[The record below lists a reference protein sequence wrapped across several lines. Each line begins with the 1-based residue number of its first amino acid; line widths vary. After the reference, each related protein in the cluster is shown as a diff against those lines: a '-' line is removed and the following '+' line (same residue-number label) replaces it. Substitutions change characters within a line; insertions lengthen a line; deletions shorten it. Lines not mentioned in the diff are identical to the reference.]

1 MMTPRRFGPLPSI
14 IFQTVLAL
22 AVASCHDQAPP
33 QTPASSGVERAASSP
48 VERPVSSAAERPAS
62 SPVERSTASAPS
74 NLPTPESVWGFAP
87 GQDGRLAT
95 YDQSI
100 AYFRKLA
107 TASKNIQLFEAGK
120 TSQGRTYVYAAIS
133 TPENLAKI
141 DHYREIAQRIAHPE
155 GLTDD
160 EAHALARE
168 GKVLLHIDGG
178 LHATESAGPQ
188 HTPLL
193 AYDILRRANDP
204 DMHAELEN
212 VILLLWPTINP
223 DGQQMVAEYAAANQG
238 RQFPGLYQE
247 YVGHDNNRD
256 AYMLNMIESRVIEHA
271 WRLWEPDIIHV
282 HHQGA
287 PAPMRI
293 WFPPFAEPIATW
305 APPLMSREVNVI
317 GTAMARAEDEAGHI
331 GSGHMGRPYDAW
343 YPGYID
349 YFPMFKNIVA
359 YWTETAANGGGGG
372 GRGGGQAGEPERPQ
386 SLYSS
391 PWTPG
396 TPWNIR
402 NAIEYMETAS
412 LAVLEFASRYKDS
425 VIYDRYQSGRDQI
438 ERGRKEAPYAYVVPQ
453 DQTDPVAPVELLR
466 RLAFSGVRVSQLTS
480 AATIDGVS
488 YPTGTWVI
496 PTDQEFADVAREV
509 LDVQKYPEVRPG
521 GPNSPLDQPYD
532 AAGWTLPMTMNVKV
546 VTAAQ
551 PLSSDTRGKLKLLGP
566 MPDVKAKLTPYNM
579 TDAPDAAPFDSVPGV
594 GFNTNP
600 NAAAIL
606 PLVPAI
612 GGSGSTLS
620 IDAAQNNAFRAINRA
635 WKAGLT
641 VQFQPGSASTP
652 ARYLIAG
659 LSDNDQQQLV
669 TTLALKASRTG
680 ETGAALKKPRVGLFE
695 PGNESQDTGWTRW
708 LLEQYGFQPVIVHAE
723 DLHAPLKDKVDAI
736 VIAADVRVGA
746 GGGRGGG
753 RGGGA
758 GAAAAGGAGAANVP
772 PGAGRAGG
780 GGMTADDLKAFDDFV
795 RGGGTVVCLNAASTF
810 GIQQFQLP
818 VANVL
823 DGVRNTDFFTGGSVM
838 EVQVNQ
844 AHPVMAGM
852 PAKAAIFVDGSPAFD
867 TKADFRGAVLARYQ
881 DSGSPLLSGYLQG
894 EKYIDGKAAA
904 LDAVVDKGHVI
915 LLGFR
920 PQWRDQ
926 TFGTFKILFNALVT
940 TGTAGPSG
948 TAGTR

>member
-1 MMTPRRFGPLPSI
+1 MTSRPRVLLTVAASAVVVAGFVMLPDVS
-14 IFQTVLAL
+14 VLAHAGAVEQRA
-22 AVASCHDQAPP
+22 AVAQAPASIP
-33 QTPASSGVERAASSP
+33 PALASTPSK
-48 VERPVSSAAERPAS
+48 
-62 SPVERSTASAPS
+62 
-74 NLPTPESVWGFAP
+74 LPTPESVWGFAP

-107 TASKNIQLFEAGK
+107 AASRNIQLFEAGK

-133 TPENLAKI
+133 TPENLAKL

-155 GLTDD
+155 GLTDA
-160 EAHALARE
+160 EARALARE
-168 GKVLLHIDGG
+168 GKVLVHIDGG

-317 GTAMARAEDEAGHI
+317 GTAMARAEDEAGRV

-372 GRGGGQAGEPERPQ
+372 GRGGQAGEPERPQ

-412 LAVLEFASRYKDS
+412 LAVLDFASRYKDS
-425 VIYDRYQSGRDQI
+425 IIYDRYQSGRDQI

-453 DQTDPVAPVELLR
+453 DQSDPVAPVELLR
-466 RLAFSGVRVSQLTS
+466 RLAFSGVRVSQLTA
-480 AATIDGVS
+480 AATIDGMS
-488 YPTGTWVI
+488 YPAGTWVI

-521 GPNSPLDQPYD
+521 GPTSPLDQPYD

-551 PLSSDTRGKLKLLGP
+551 PLSPDTRGRMKLIGP

-594 GFNTNP
+594 GFNTSP

-606 PLVPAI
+606 PLVPAVA
-612 GGSGSTLS
+612 GSGSTLA
-620 IDAAQNNAFRAINRA
+620 IDAAQNNAFRAISRA

-659 LSDNDQQQLV
+659 LSDTDQQQLV
-669 TTLALKASRTG
+669 TTLALRATRTSD
-680 ETGAALKKPRVGLFE
+680 TGAALRKPRVGLFE
-695 PGNESQDTGWTRW
+695 PGNESQDSGWTRW
-708 LLEQYGFQPVIVHAE
+708 LLEQYGFDVLVVKPE
-723 DLHAPLKDKVDAI
+723 DFHAPLRDKVDVLVFAS
-736 VIAADVRVGA
+736 DVRLPTA
-746 GGGRGGG
+746 GGGGRGG

-758 GAAAAGGAGAANVP
+758 GAGSGAAGGGAGAANAAA
-772 PGAGRAGG
+772 AGQGRGG
-780 GGMTADDLKAFDDFV
+780 GAPEVMSADDLKSFETFV
-795 RGGGTVVCLNAASTF
+795 RSGGTLVCLNNAATVA
-810 GIQQFQLP
+810 IQQLALP
-818 VANVL
+818 VKNVL
-823 DGVRNTDFFTGGSVM
+823 AGVNRNDFFTGGSVL

-844 AHPVMAGM
+844 SHPVMAGL
-852 PAKAAIFVDGSPAFD
+852 PAKAAVFVDSSPAFD
-867 TKADFRGAVLARYQ
+867 TTEGFKGAVLAKYQ
-881 DSGSPLLSGYLQG
+881 DSGSPLLSGFIQG
-894 EKYIDGKAAA
+894 EKYLSGKAAA
-904 LDAVVDKGHVI
+904 LDVALDQGHVI

-926 TFGTFKILFNALVT
+926 TFGTFKILFNSLVSSGTSGT
-940 TGTAGPSG
+940 TGAPGTTGP
-948 TAGTR
+948 R

>member
-1 MMTPRRFGPLPSI
+1 
-14 IFQTVLAL
+14 
-22 AVASCHDQAPP
+22 
-33 QTPASSGVERAASSP
+33 
-48 VERPVSSAAERPAS
+48 
-62 SPVERSTASAPS
+62 
-74 NLPTPESVWGFAP
+74 
-87 GQDGRLAT
+87 
-95 YDQSI
+95 
-100 AYFRKLA
+100 
-107 TASKNIQLFEAGK
+107 
-120 TSQGRTYVYAAIS
+120 
-133 TPENLAKI
+133 
-141 DHYREIAQRIAHPE
+141 
-155 GLTDD
+155 
-160 EAHALARE
+160 
-168 GKVLLHIDGG
+168 
-178 LHATESAGPQ
+178 
-188 HTPLL
+188 
-193 AYDILRRANDP
+193 
-204 DMHAELEN
+204 
-212 VILLLWPTINP
+212 
-223 DGQQMVAEYAAANQG
+223 
-238 RQFPGLYQE
+238 
-247 YVGHDNNRD
+247 
-256 AYMLNMIESRVIEHA
+256 MLNMIESRVIEHA

-317 GTAMARAEDEAGHI
+317 GTAMARAEDEAGHV

-396 TPWNIR
+396 SPWNIR

-412 LAVLEFASRYKDS
+412 LAVVDFASRYKDS
-425 VIYDRYQSGRDQI
+425 IIYDRYQSGRDQI
-438 ERGRKEAPYAYVVPQ
+438 ARGRKEAPYAYVVPQ
-453 DQTDPVAPVELLR
+453 DQSDPVAPVELLR
-466 RLAFSGVRVSQLTS
+466 RLAFSGVRVSQLS
-480 AATIDGVS
+480 AAATIDGVS
-488 YPTGTWVI
+488 YPAGTWVI

-551 PLSSDTRGKLKLLGP
+551 PLSSDARGKIKLLGS

-579 TDAPDAAPFDSVPGV
+579 TDATDAATFDSVPGI
-594 GFNTNP
+594 GFNTNA

-612 GGSGSTLS
+612 SGSGSTLA

-652 ARYLIAG
+652 AHYLIAG
-659 LSDNDQQQLV
+659 LSDTDQQQLV
-669 TTLALKASRTG
+669 TTLALKAARTMA
-680 ETGAALKKPRVGLFE
+680 TGAALKKPRVGLFE
-695 PGNESQDTGWTRW
+695 PGNESQDAGWTRW
-708 LLEQYGFQPVIVHAE
+708 LLEQYGFEIVIVKAE
-723 DLHAPLKDKVDAI
+723 DFHAPLRNKVDVLVFAS
-736 VIAADVRVGA
+736 DVRLPTA
-746 GGGRGGG
+746 GGAGRGG
-753 RGGGA
+753 R
-758 GAAAAGGAGAANVP
+758 AGGAGAAGAAGAP
-772 PGAGRAGG
+772 AGAGRAGG
-780 GGMTADDLKAFDDFV
+780 GAPDTLSADDLKAFETFV
-795 RGGGTVVCLNAASTF
+795 RDGGTLVCLNNATTAA
-810 GIQQFQLP
+810 IQQLSLP
-818 VANVL
+818 VKNVL
-823 DGVRNTDFFTGGSVM
+823 AGVSRNDFFTGGSVL

-844 AHPVMAGM
+844 AHPVMAGV
-852 PAKAAIFVDGSPAFD
+852 PAKAAVFVDGSPAFE
-867 TKADFRGAVLARYQ
+867 TTEGFKGAVLAKYQ
-881 DSGSPLLSGYLQG
+881 DSGSPLLSGFIQG
-894 EKYIDGKAAA
+894 EKYLNGKGAAVDVA
-904 LDAVVDKGHVI
+904 LDRGHVI

-940 TGTAGPSG
+940 TGTTG
-948 TAGTR
+948 TAGTTGTR

>member
-1 MMTPRRFGPLPSI
+1 MF
-14 IFQTVLAL
+14 VLATGFVVAGFL
-22 AVASCHDQAPP
+22 ALPDTSLIAGAGAVAQGAAVAQAPAAIP
-33 QTPASSGVERAASSP
+33 PALASTPSK
-48 VERPVSSAAERPAS
+48 
-62 SPVERSTASAPS
+62 
-74 NLPTPESVWGFAP
+74 LPTPESVWGFAP

-107 TASKNIQLFEAGK
+107 AASKNIQLFEAGK

-133 TPENLAKI
+133 TPDNLSKI

-160 EAHALARE
+160 QARTLARE

-317 GTAMARAEDEAGHI
+317 GTAMARAEDEAGHV

-372 GRGGGQAGEPERPQ
+372 GGRGGGQPGQPERPQ

-412 LAVLEFASRYKDS
+412 LAVLDFASRYKDS
-425 VIYDRYQSGRDQI
+425 IIYDRYQSGRDQI
-438 ERGRKEAPYAYVVPQ
+438 ARGRQEAPYAYVVPQ
-453 DQTDPVAPVELLR
+453 DQSDPVAPVELLR
-466 RLAFSGVRVSQLTS
+466 RLAFSGVRVSQLTA
-480 AATIDGVS
+480 AATIDGAS
-488 YPTGTWVI
+488 YPAGTWVI

-546 VTAAQ
+546 VTVAQ
-551 PLSSDTRGKLKLLGP
+551 PLAADVRSKMKLLGP
-566 MPDVKAKLTPYNM
+566 MPDVKTKLTPYNM
-579 TDAPDAAPFDSVPGV
+579 TDAPDAATFDSVPGI
-594 GFNTNP
+594 GFNTNQ

-612 GGSGSTLS
+612 GGSGSTLA
-620 IDAAQNNAFRAINRA
+620 IDASQNNVFRAINRA

-641 VQFQPGSASTP
+641 VQFQPGSATTP
-652 ARYLIAG
+652 ARYLITG
-659 LSDNDQQQLV
+659 LSDTDQQQLV
-669 TTLALKASRTG
+669 TSLALKATKTS
-680 ETGAALKKPRVGLFE
+680 ETGAPLKKARVGLFE

-708 LLEQYGFQPVIVHAE
+708 LLEQYGFTPVIVHAD
-723 DLHAPLKDKVDAI
+723 DLHAPLSNKVDVI
-736 VIAADVRVGA
+736 VVAADVRVGA

-753 RGGGA
+753 RAAGA
-758 GAAAAGGAGAANVP
+758 GAAAGAAGAAGAGAAGAAVGG
-772 PGAGRAGG
+772 GAGGQGPGRGGAGP
-780 GGMTADDLKAFDDFV
+780 TAEDLKAFDDFV
-795 RGGGTVVCLNAASTF
+795 RGGGTIVCLNAASTF

-818 VANVL
+818 VVNVL

-852 PAKAAIFVDGSPAFD
+852 PAKAAIFVESSPAFD
-867 TKADFRGAVLARYQ
+867 TTANFKGAVLARYQ
-881 DSGSPLLSGYLQG
+881 ESGSPLLSGYLQG

-904 LDAVVDKGHVI
+904 LDAAVDKGHVI

-926 TFGTFKILFNALVT
+926 TFGTFKILFNALV
-940 TGTAGPSG
+940 
-948 TAGTR
+948 R